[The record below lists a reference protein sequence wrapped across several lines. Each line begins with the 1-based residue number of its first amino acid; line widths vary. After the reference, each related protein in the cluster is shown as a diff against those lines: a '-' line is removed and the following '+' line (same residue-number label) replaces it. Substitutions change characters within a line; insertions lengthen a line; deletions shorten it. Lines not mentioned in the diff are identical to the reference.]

1 MYEYLLI
8 AIRSLSINKL
18 RSGMTL
24 LGMVIGVWAI
34 TSMQGVVS
42 GFDRSMAAELSVL
55 GAETF
60 VIQKFPPI
68 VLGHNWRKYARRK
81 DFTYHD
87 ALYLQ
92 DVLTNIRAATVVVE
106 RYANTVKY
114 QDKKTSPSVKVVG
127 TMEDYLSTQSI
138 DLADGRFIVEDDV
151 THSRNIAIIGRDVA
165 AELFPYEDPLDRRIV
180 IGNQAY
186 LVVGVL
192 DQSASTF
199 EESAD
204 NVVIMPVTTYEKVFT
219 SGGMG
224 MGGTGLVVRAWDSE
238 AVGAVLDETI
248 AVLRV
253 RRNVPIGEENDFE
266 VVTAESVMNTMVN
279 FTSYIRVAA
288 IGVAAVSLLVAGIG
302 IMNIMLVSVME
313 RTKEIGTRKAVG
325 GRRRD
330 ILMQFLFEAVL
341 LSEVGALIGILL
353 GIATSRLLSPILNME
368 ASVPAWAMISAFGYC
383 SVIGIF
389 FGLYPA
395 NKAAKLDPIEA
406 LRYE

>member
-8 AIRSLSINKL
+8 AVRSLSINKL

-34 TSMQGVVS
+34 TSMQGIVQ
-42 GFDRSMAAELSVL
+42 GFDRSMEEELSAL

-68 VLGHNWRKYARRK
+68 VMGHNWRKYARRK
-81 DFTYHD
+81 DFTYQD
-87 ALYLQ
+87 AMFLQ
-92 DVLTNIRAATVVVE
+92 NASTRIRAATAVVE
-106 RYANTVKY
+106 RSGSTVKY
-114 QDKKTSPSVKVVG
+114 KDKKTAPTVKVIG
-127 TMEDYLSTQSI
+127 TMQDYLSTRSM

-151 THSRNIAIIGRDVA
+151 VHSRNIVALGRDVA
-165 AELFPYEDPLDRRIV
+165 AELFPFEDPLDRRII
-180 IGNQAY
+180 IGNQGY
-186 LVVGVL
+186 TVVGVL

-199 EESAD
+199 EQSAD
-204 NVVIMPVTTYEKVFT
+204 NVVIMPITTYNKVF
-219 SGGMG
+219 SSSRRGMPNAAL
-224 MGGTGLVVRAWDSE
+224 MVRAWDSGDVDE
-238 AVGAVLDETI
+238 AIDETV
-248 AVLRV
+248 AMLRI
-253 RRNVPIGEENDFE
+253 RRKVPLGDENDFE

-279 FTSYIRVAA
+279 FTSYIRFAA

-330 ILMQFLFEAVL
+330 IMMQFLFEAVL
-341 LSEVGALIGILL
+341 LSEFGAFIGILF
-353 GIATSRLLSPILNME
+353 GMATSAVLSPILNME
-368 ASVPAWAMISAFGYC
+368 ASVPFWAMMAAVGYC